1 MYLALEIAVHG
12 WGEHEIRSAR
22 IHDNLINSKLMKF
35 RANKFIKNM
44 ILERILWKSNEKSSL
59 EVKNLD
65 KILFNVAFV
74 RSADGAV
81 VEGVAGVA
89 LDNPPVPSTKLSRFW
104 ELDSTF

>member
-1 MYLALEIAVHG
+1 MEILKATNFHRFCVNFVFLYLALEIAVHG

-59 EVKNLD
+59 EVKN
-65 KILFNVAFV
+65 KK
-74 RSADGAV
+74 SG
-81 VEGVAGVA
+81 
-89 LDNPPVPSTKLSRFW
+89 
-104 ELDSTF
+104 